1 MLDRI
6 RKISEEVANFAPKAL
21 SEVEDFRLK
30 YLSKKGLIPA
40 LFDDFRNVPAEQ
52 KKEVGQRINELKQT
66 ALAKLEELKA

>member
-6 RKISEEVANFAPKAL
+6 RKISEEVANFAPKAIE
-21 SEVEDFRLK
+21 EVEDFRLK

-66 ALAKLEELKA
+66 ALAKLDSFA